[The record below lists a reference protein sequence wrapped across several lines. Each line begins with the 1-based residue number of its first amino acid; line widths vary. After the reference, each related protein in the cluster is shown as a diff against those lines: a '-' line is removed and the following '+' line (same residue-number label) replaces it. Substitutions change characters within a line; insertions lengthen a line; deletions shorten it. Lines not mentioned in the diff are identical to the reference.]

1 MRYFICGIT
10 VLYAALSMFAAV
22 TQLKSSTRKDT
33 SIMMLCGGLLLVIA
47 TVFKNADWIVVI
59 IGGILICI
67 AAFLNGK
74 RSGNLHI
81 SHHIIRF
88 IITLLL
94 VIGFIL

>member
-10 VLYAALSMFAAV
+10 VLYAALSMFAAA
-22 TQLKSSTRKDT
+22 TQLKTAAHKDT
-33 SIMMLCGGLLLVIA
+33 SIMMLCGGLFLVIA
-47 TVFKNADWIVVI
+47 TVFTKTDWIIVI
-59 IGGILICI
+59 IGGMLICI

-88 IITLLL
+88 ILTLLL
-94 VIGFIL
+94 VVGFIL